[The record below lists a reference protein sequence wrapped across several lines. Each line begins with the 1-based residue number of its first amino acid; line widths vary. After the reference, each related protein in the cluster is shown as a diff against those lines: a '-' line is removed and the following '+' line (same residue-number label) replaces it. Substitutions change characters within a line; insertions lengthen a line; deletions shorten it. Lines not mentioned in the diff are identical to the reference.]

1 MRPVEE
7 LADRLVEYD
16 PRLARR
22 VVALIVERLGGGA
35 ASAGDDLA
43 RLHAFLS
50 RNDAAAVRDEP
61 AKTTSEWKIDFAHY
75 ERLRLLGLLVADLL
89 SERER

>member
-22 VVALIVERLGGGA
+22 VVALIVERLGGPA
-35 ASAGDDLA
+35 DAGDDLA

-50 RNDAAAVRDEP
+50 RNDAATVRDEP

-75 ERLRLLGLLVADLL
+75 ERLRLLGLLVAEVL

>member
-1 MRPVEE
+1 VRAVED

-22 VVALIVERLGGGA
+22 IVMLIVERLGGGPA
-35 ASAGDDLA
+35 DEGDDLA

-50 RNDAAAVRDEP
+50 RTDAAAVRDAP
-61 AKTTSEWKIDFAHY
+61 SKTTSEWKIDFAHY
-75 ERLRLLGLLVADLL
+75 ERLRLLGLLVAELL
-89 SERER
+89 SERTR